1 MSLDY
6 GFVKAKIKAV
16 AGLKAAARAN
26 ETQYHV
32 HLTLALPDGDWDV
45 AINVGTNDADDLL
58 KYKLVYDFHHPVT
71 QTLAAAAE
79 GYTDLTGGD
88 ALPALDYVRSD
99 VLNETGGWRMSDVM
113 DGTEHPEPIPSVLRL
128 VDAAHQQNLDLYV
141 FGRTYVEGNGIHD
154 THMNQGSSGPHF
166 LHRPGVDTN
175 DHNDVW
181 QDGAL
186 LVDLGGRNGL
196 RTSRHSSSRRADR
209 RSRQSAAGR
218 RADFVGGRG
227 GPHAARAAR
236 RVRGLRAGTP
246 CGPVRSRAPV
256 MRGDRDAAT
265 RAAQSGAAPRSGAA
279 RRQSVA
285 SRLPNEMRA
294 SSR

>member
-71 QTLAAAAE
+71 QALAAAAE

-113 DGTEHPEPIPSVLRL
+113 DGTVHPEPIPSVLRL

-186 LVDLGGRNGL
+186 LVDLGGPQWAAYFAAFEQQAVPTDGL
-196 RTSRHSSSRRADR
+196 GNPLPG
-209 RSRQSAAGR
+209 AG
-218 RADFVGGRG
+218 
-227 GPHAARAAR
+227 PI
-236 RVRGLRAGTP
+236 
-246 CGPVRSRAPV
+246 S
-256 MRGDRDAAT
+256 
-265 RAAQSGAAPRSGAA
+265 
-279 RRQSVA
+279 
-285 SRLPNEMRA
+285 
-294 SSR
+294 

>member
-16 AGLKAAARAN
+16 AGLKAVGRAN

-32 HLTLALPDGDWDV
+32 HLTLALHGGDWDA

-71 QTLAAAAE
+71 QMLAAAAE
-79 GYTDLTGGD
+79 GYTDLTNDD

-99 VLNETGGWRMSDVM
+99 VLSETGAWRVSDVM

-128 VDAAHQQNLDLYV
+128 VDAALQQNLDLYV

-154 THMNQGSSGPHF
+154 THMNQGSTGPYF
-166 LHRPGVDTN
+166 LHQAGDDAN

-186 LVDLGGRNGL
+186 LVDLGGE
-196 RTSRHSSSRRADR
+196 
-209 RSRQSAAGR
+209 QWAAYFAAFEQQAVPTDSLGNPLPG
-218 RADFVGGRG
+218 A
-227 GPHAARAAR
+227 GPI
-236 RVRGLRAGTP
+236 
-246 CGPVRSRAPV
+246 S
-256 MRGDRDAAT
+256 
-265 RAAQSGAAPRSGAA
+265 
-279 RRQSVA
+279 
-285 SRLPNEMRA
+285 
-294 SSR
+294 